1 MIMATLTVE
10 ERLTHLEAEMDKVK
24 SELNPVKRP
33 KNPWA
38 TFGIMAGSK
47 HYDEIVR
54 LGAEYR
60 QQKRDRVLEES
71 KGKQIP

>member
-1 MIMATLTVE
+1 MSATLE
-10 ERLTHLEAEMDKVK
+10 ERVTQIEAELDKVK
-24 SELNPVKRP
+24 LTLQPTTQR

-38 TFGIMAGSK
+38 TFGLMAGSK

-60 QQKRDRVLEES
+60 QRERERTAQEQVLDSE
-71 KGKQIP
+71 P

>member
-1 MIMATLTVE
+1 MSAPTIE
-10 ERLTHLEAEMDKVK
+10 ERVSQLEAEMGRVK
-24 SELNPVKRP
+24 QSLPPTSRQ

-38 TFGIMAGSK
+38 TYGLMAGSK

-60 QQKRDRVLEES
+60 QQDREQILCEHDLEP
-71 KGKQIP
+71 KT

>member
-1 MIMATLTVE
+1 MMPAPTIE
-10 ERLTHLEAEMDKVK
+10 ERVSLLETDMGQVK
-24 SELNPVKRP
+24 QAMQPPSRK

-38 TFGIMAGSK
+38 TFGLMAGST

-60 QQKRDRVLEES
+60 QQDREQVLREHQLE
-71 KGKQIP
+71 PNA